1 MRLSGDREVSSRY
14 ARIGISFK
22 TRKDPCVDLEIRNWD
37 KDRPNHEKARPFRS
51 VTRCP
56 QGVWAP
62 GSFNQTLDQTRDA
75 GICARKPLI
84 ATRIYRKE
92 AI

>member
-1 MRLSGDREVSSRY
+1 MRLSGDREVSNRY

-22 TRKDPCVDLEIRNWD
+22 TRMDPCVDLKIRIWD
-37 KDRPNHEKARPFRS
+37 KERPNLEKARPFRS

-62 GSFNQTLDQTRDA
+62 GFLNMTPDA
-75 GICARKPLI
+75 EICVWNP
-84 ATRIYRKE
+84 
-92 AI
+92 